1 MEYLAFCGMIF
12 SFKIKVQK
20 TIKLYKN
27 DQEIQQILKGFTL
40 KFWNGTGWIIVRRRI
55 KNTLKERRL
64 I

>member
-20 TIKLYKN
+20 IINLYKN
-27 DQEIQQILKGFTL
+27 DQEIQQILNRFTL
-40 KFWNGTGWIIVRRRI
+40 KFWNGTGCMFVRGRI